1 LAWLDTATHW
11 YRRHMQLPAMDF
23 GIRSTVAEKITN
35 YGTAVTVGVFIGT
48 ALTTGIAAGVAG
60 WYFANTSTITT
71 ATSAITNLLSTAMST
86 ATTATTTAATTKLQE
101 QSQDIAE
108 LTQRVVQLE
117 HNFRLLNQTSVHLD
131 SNTEVEL

>member
-1 LAWLDTATHW
+1 
-11 YRRHMQLPAMDF
+11 MDF

-60 WYFANTSTITT
+60 WYFANTSTIAT
-71 ATSAITNLLSTAMST
+71 ARSAITDLLSTAT
-86 ATTATTTAATTKLQE
+86 TTTAATKLQE
-101 QSQDIAE
+101 QSQDIVE

-117 HNFRLLNQTSVHLD
+117 HNFRLLNQTSVRLD